1 MWGKPPFS
9 IDDNYAID
17 VRDLAA
23 ARQWYEEKL
32 GLRRAKLKRED
43 DSGRPFVDLQ
53 LSDTGG
59 LLTLVE
65 LRSGAQPQHEHV
77 IFNARNLKKT
87 MAWLGDREIAVEP
100 ITGDSGGNEF
110 FHFID
115 LDGNRIEVCVEPG
128 KKLE

>member
-9 IDDNYAID
+9 IDDNCAID
-17 VRDLAA
+17 VRDLAT

-77 IFNARNLKKT
+77 IFNARNLEKT
-87 MAWLGDREIAVEP
+87 MAWLKDREVTVEP
-100 ITGDSGGNEF
+100 ITRDSGGNES

-115 LDGNRIEVCVEPG
+115 LDGNRIEVCLEPG
-128 KKLE
+128 KKRG